1 MTSSAGRDEEQVIS
15 KTGENE
21 RRRLGTEA
29 IEQLASGLNLAA
41 NTIEGF
47 SQTVSLYFRRKN
59 SLACQSLVGRY
70 CSNSIHATLLSFHR
84 ILTFHRCLFGIH
96 ESCVLL

>member
-47 SQTVSLYFRRKN
+47 SQTVSKLLN
-59 SLACQSLVGRY
+59 SLAGQSLVGRY
-70 CSNSIHATLLSFHR
+70 CSNSNHATFHR
-84 ILTFHRCLFGIH
+84 ILTFHRC
-96 ESCVLL
+96 

>member
-59 SLACQSLVGRY
+59 SLAGQSLVGRY
-70 CSNSIHATLLSFHR
+70 CSNSNHATFRR
-84 ILTFHRCLFGIH
+84 ILTFHRC
-96 ESCVLL
+96 

>member
-1 MTSSAGRDEEQVIS
+1 MSSSKAKARDEEEPVIS
-15 KTGENE
+15 IKENE

-84 ILTFHRCLFGIH
+84 ILTFHRC
-96 ESCVLL
+96 

>member
-1 MTSSAGRDEEQVIS
+1 MSSSKAKARDEEEPVIS
-15 KTGENE
+15 IKENE

-47 SQTVSLYFRRKN
+47 SQNVSFYFWP
-59 SLACQSLVGRY
+59 VEE
-70 CSNSIHATLLSFHR
+70 CSEQLEKYHATSHWGKNQL
-84 ILTFHRCLFGIH
+84 
-96 ESCVLL
+96 

>member
-47 SQTVSLYFRRKN
+47 SQTVSLSFRKN
-59 SLACQSLVGRY
+59 SVAGQSLVGRY
-70 CSNSIHATLLSFHR
+70 CSNSNHATFHR
-84 ILTFHRCLFGIH
+84 ILTFHRC
-96 ESCVLL
+96 

>member
-47 SQTVSLYFRRKN
+47 SQTVSLF
-59 SLACQSLVGRY
+59 
-70 CSNSIHATLLSFHR
+70 
-84 ILTFHRCLFGIH
+84 
-96 ESCVLL
+96 